1 MDPFLVDMAKR
12 LESLDDRKEIT
23 EAMDQIEYLYE
34 ALDPHQQDLAS
45 ELMARLQ
52 RRLRALRSGQ
62 S

>member
-23 EAMDQIEYLYE
+23 EAMDEIEYLYE
-34 ALDPHQQDLAS
+34 ALDSRQQDLAS
-45 ELMARLQ
+45 ELMAKLQ
-52 RRLRALRSGQ
+52 RRLRALRSGH

>member
-34 ALDPHQQDLAS
+34 TLDPHQQDLAS